1 MSSESTTE
9 KKIRA
14 GIERSLALVHPED
27 RPALEEYLLEKES
40 AWLAS
45 GNPRFFFRSYYPY
58 RYLVVD
64 RKSFYD
70 EAIVSFYCFPEEKED
85 RIELGWERDRL
96 DETLYMLKSDGR
108 IYYDAYTRRG
118 IPIADSFA
126 ASWNYYRNALP
137 EESKRMDE
145 IADKAAEE
153 GFDDERRA
161 TLARYFRHENL
172 DDVLAI
178 YDFLG
183 KYEASK
189 DDPFFCFQE
198 LRELLRFPHI
208 SKENFF
214 KRSSFDLYFPLKP
227 FEYETTSPLP
237 LLNLGMENEDEDTGH
252 ADAMLLYSPDLR
264 SVLRVGDS
272 ALDGPSLKELGRGT
286 TFAREAIENR
296 PPTIPE
302 RKSIWRTIWKI
313 ICDTFSRR
321 ASVYDCY
328 YEIISDTLADFLAQV
343 RGIEAKAVELER
355 ARE

>member
-1 MSSESTTE
+1 MSSEPTTE

-70 EAIVSFYCFPEEKED
+70 EAIISFYCFPEEKED
-85 RIELGWERDRL
+85 RIELGWERYRL

-118 IPIADSFA
+118 IPVADSLA
-126 ASWNYYRNALP
+126 ALWNYYRTVLP

-145 IADKAAEE
+145 IAEE
-153 GFDDERRA
+153 AQWEGLDEERRA

-172 DDVLAI
+172 GDVLAI

-183 KYEASK
+183 KYKASE
-189 DDPFFCFQE
+189 DDSFFCFQA
-198 LRELLRFPHI
+198 LREQFRFPRI

-227 FEYETTSPLP
+227 FEYETPSPLP
-237 LLNLGMENEDEDTGH
+237 LLNLGMENEDEDTGP

-264 SVLRVGDS
+264 AVLRVGGS
-272 ALDGPSLKELGRGT
+272 GLDGRSLKELGSEA
-286 TFAREAIENR
+286 TFAREGIENR

-302 RKSIWRTIWKI
+302 RKSIRRTIWKI

-321 ASVYDCY
+321 ASVYDWD

-343 RGIEAKAVELER
+343 KGIEATAFEMER
-355 ARE
+355 AND